1 MSSVMAGNL
10 GRNDGQL
17 LLEFRR
23 HPISKLPS
31 AKMLNFQAARD
42 SLMRNQLAAK
52 RNNTVAKKSFTQI
65 AVA

>member
-1 MSSVMAGNL
+1 
-10 GRNDGQL
+10 
-17 LLEFRR
+17 
-23 HPISKLPS
+23 
-31 AKMLNFQAARD
+31 MLNFQAARD